1 MTLDGRVGVITGGKR
16 IGQAV
21 ARELAARGVDL
32 ALSWRSSEPEADETA
47 EAVRAKGRRALTV
60 RADVTRRED
69 CELLMAA
76 AARGL
81 GRLDI
86 LVCMAST
93 YREIDLDH
101 LTEAEWRRDLD
112 ANLTSAFLCAHAAV
126 PHMRSG
132 GGGRIV
138 NFADWIAK
146 SGRPAYRGF
155 TAYYVA
161 KAGVIALTEVLALEL
176 ASDGILVNAVAP
188 GPIVPPPGI
197 SEAEAAAVARATP
210 LGRWGGEAEIA
221 HAVVALIE
229 SDFITGETVRVDGG
243 RHLR

>member
-1 MTLDGRVGVITGGKR
+1 MTLEGRVGVITGGKR

-32 ALSWRSSEPEADETA
+32 ALSWRSSEPEADEAA

-69 CELLMAA
+69 CEVLMAT
-76 AARGL
+76 AARKL

-86 LVCMAST
+86 LVCMASI

-101 LTEAEWRRDLD
+101 LTESEWRRDID
-112 ANLTSAFLCAHAAV
+112 ANLTSAFLCAQAAV
-126 PHMRSG
+126 PHMRTS

-138 NFADWIAK
+138 NFTDWIAR

-161 KAGVIALTEVLALEL
+161 KAGVIALTEALALEL
-176 ASDGILVNAVAP
+176 APDGILVNAVAP
-188 GPIVPPPGI
+188 GPIAPPPGL
-197 SEAEAAAVARATP
+197 SEEEAAAVARATP
-210 LGRWGGEAEIA
+210 LGRWGGEAEA
-221 HAVVALIE
+221 ARAVVALVE